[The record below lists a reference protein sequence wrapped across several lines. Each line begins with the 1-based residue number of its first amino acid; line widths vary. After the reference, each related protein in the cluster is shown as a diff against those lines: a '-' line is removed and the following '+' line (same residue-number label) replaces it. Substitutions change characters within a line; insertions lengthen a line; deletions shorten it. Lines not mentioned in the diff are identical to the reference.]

1 MRDHGVDWGSL
12 HTRDGVGMDP
22 GLIRALLHA
31 PDAGSGREAYD
42 RLESKTFYSRQLEE
56 AALPVTR
63 VLVDAVC
70 DGECT
75 YWGTVLAADA
85 LVELTCGETPPGE
98 EHSNEDLDSRCR
110 AVVRARLPRLYR
122 MADNETTD
130 DMVLSCLI
138 TVVCN
143 VEDDTPT
150 RQAFLAGTPVGPGR
164 RAGENFAFSGLRG
177 EKEGSRYPRRE
188 QKRPPFDPHG
198 LQQHNTGVELVQ
210 GPSPRQVGG
219 QVASSMAAR
228 LGAARP
234 RAGRGQGRQVLQAA
248 QADQLQDP
256 PWSGGKRLCTAP
268 AVLVP
273 GSVAI

>member
-1 MRDHGVDWGSL
+1 MRDHGVDWGSR

-31 PDAGSGREAYD
+31 PDAGSGGRASD
-42 RLESKTFYSRQLEE
+42 QLEYAAFYSRQLEE

-70 DGECT
+70 KGECT

-85 LVELTCGETPPGE
+85 LVEITCGETPPGE
-98 EHSNEDLDSRCR
+98 EHSDEDLDSRCR

-150 RQAFLAGTPVGPGR
+150 RQAFLERLSHRDLEGASEL
-164 RAGENFAFSGLRG
+164 ALQWAQDGEQERTSL
-177 EKEGSRYPRRE
+177 
-188 QKRPPFDPHG
+188 
-198 LQQHNTGVELVQ
+198 
-210 GPSPRQVGG
+210 
-219 QVASSMAAR
+219 
-228 LGAARP
+228 
-234 RAGRGQGRQVLQAA
+234 A
-248 QADQLQDP
+248 QA
-256 PWSGGKRLCTAP
+256 SAAKKRAHAIPDTSRKDRPSTCTGYSSTIP
-268 AVLVP
+268 ASRSRLRTTAADVW
-273 GSVAI
+273 

>member
-70 DGECT
+70 NGECT

-85 LVELTCGETPPGE
+85 LVEITCGETPPGE

-150 RQAFLAGTPVGPGR
+150 RQAFLERLSHRDLASELALQWAQDDERERTSLSQASAAKK
-164 RAGENFAFSGLRG
+164 RAHAIPDASRKDRPLTRTGYSSTIPASRLRL
-177 EKEGSRYPRRE
+177 R
-188 QKRPPFDPHG
+188 
-198 LQQHNTGVELVQ
+198 TT
-210 GPSPRQVGG
+210 
-219 QVASSMAAR
+219 AAD
-228 LGAARP
+228 
-234 RAGRGQGRQVLQAA
+234 V
-248 QADQLQDP
+248 
-256 PWSGGKRLCTAP
+256 W
-268 AVLVP
+268 
-273 GSVAI
+273 

>member
-70 DGECT
+70 NGECT

-85 LVELTCGETPPGE
+85 LVEITCGETPPGE

-122 MADNETTD
+122 MADDETTD
-130 DMVLSCLI
+130 DMILSNLI
-138 TVVCN
+138 VIVCN
-143 VEDDTPT
+143 TEDDTPT
-150 RQAFLAGTPVGPGR
+150 RRALLERLSHRNLEGASELALQWAQDDEQERTVLSHTSASEK
-164 RAGENFAFSGLRG
+164 RAHAIPDASRKDRPLTRTGYSSTIPASRLRL
-177 EKEGSRYPRRE
+177 R
-188 QKRPPFDPHG
+188 
-198 LQQHNTGVELVQ
+198 TT
-210 GPSPRQVGG
+210 
-219 QVASSMAAR
+219 AAD
-228 LGAARP
+228 
-234 RAGRGQGRQVLQAA
+234 V
-248 QADQLQDP
+248 
-256 PWSGGKRLCTAP
+256 W
-268 AVLVP
+268 
-273 GSVAI
+273 